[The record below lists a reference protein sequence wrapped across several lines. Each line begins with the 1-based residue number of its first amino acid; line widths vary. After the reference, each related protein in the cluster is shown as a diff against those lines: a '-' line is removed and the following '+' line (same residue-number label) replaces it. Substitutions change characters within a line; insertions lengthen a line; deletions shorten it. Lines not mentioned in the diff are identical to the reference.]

1 MAQKVHVEMVDDL
14 DGSEA
19 TQTVPFSLDGILYEI
34 DLSDVNAAHLRD
46 ELAKYVASGTRT
58 GGRKLRLATGQ
69 SAAAPVAATR
79 EKNQEIRGWAQD
91 NGYAVSDR
99 GRLSAEVVEAYEA
112 AQAAPVAAEPE
123 LPAKAP
129 RKRAPRKKAADAATS

>member
-34 DLSDVNAAHLRD
+34 DLSDENATHLRD
-46 ELAKYVASGTRT
+46 ELAKYVASATRT

-69 SAAAPVAATR
+69 SAAPVAATR
-79 EKNQEIRGWAQD
+79 EKNQEIRGWAQA
-91 NGYAVSDR
+91 NGYAISDR

-112 AQAAPVAAEPE
+112 AQAAPVDPEPE
-123 LPAKAP
+123 PPTKAP
-129 RKRAPRKKAADAATS
+129 RKRAPRKKAADAAAS